1 MWIHL
6 DDKERL
12 YLEGAEDVDLI
23 HDKTAETIQVKAT
36 KANITLRSPDVVEAI
51 DNAWLNEERNRDRD
65 VRYRFLT
72 NASITLEQGDPLGIG
87 VAGLELW
94 ERARTERDEAA
105 RLDDTERLTAFLV
118 KEQRVSAAVQA
129 FLRTTDT
136 AGIWERLISRV
147 EWDTDAAEA
156 PQVVQDIKDTLVEW
170 GHSRGVSAEAAENVV
185 ADLYERAWSVATARD
200 TDRSL
205 VRADA
210 LRVFDEKTRV
220 SVPEAALSALLAVVT
235 QTAGGRALGEMRPV
249 SVLGL
254 ASVVGRPPS
263 LRIRHFSRPIV
274 AAEISTRLARSPI
287 VLVYGATGTG
297 KSSLAAEFVA
307 SAATAW
313 GWVDVR
319 GIKGAALSQRLT
331 TIVTELISE
340 EGLANIVLDDLDV
353 PADARPLEVPLTQ
366 ITNIL
371 RERGGHFIITS
382 NNILP
387 QRLELALALIPDNSL
402 QIYFPPPVRRVDIPK
417 SDGRMR
423 PLGIPTVAD
432 RIAQMVVKRHLEPL
446 VDKYLRFLE
455 AILGSFSFCKVVDL
469 TCWRTNGLF

>member
-1 MWIHL
+1 M
-6 DDKERL
+6 
-12 YLEGAEDVDLI
+12 
-23 HDKTAETIQVKAT
+23 
-36 KANITLRSPDVVEAI
+36 
-51 DNAWLNEERNRDRD
+51 
-65 VRYRFLT
+65 
-72 NASITLEQGDPLGIG
+72 
-87 VAGLELW
+87 
-94 ERARTERDEAA
+94 
-105 RLDDTERLTAFLV
+105 
-118 KEQRVSAAVQA
+118 
-129 FLRTTDT
+129 
-136 AGIWERLISRV
+136 
-147 EWDTDAAEA
+147 
-156 PQVVQDIKDTLVEW
+156 
-170 GHSRGVSAEAAENVV
+170 
-185 ADLYERAWSVATARD
+185 
-200 TDRSL
+200 
-205 VRADA
+205 RADA